1 MQRKAAFSYLAI
13 VLSASCLWITYFF
26 VIQAHENSLSG
37 PIDAGI
43 IEDRPSFDQA
53 ISSDRENIDE
63 RTQNESLLAI
73 TRLPWNI
80 DSQTHPL
87 DLQRIA
93 DLIDVNEFDI
103 YPLNI
108 DFGVLDVVE
117 SGDIVP
123 LVLPGGNGKYSFNV
137 LSAATSNSEVRTITG
152 QLNGYDK
159 GYAVVISYSGDSVF
173 GTITTPDG
181 VAEIQTLYSR
191 VVIFYPSPS
200 RRPG

>member
-1 MQRKAAFSYLAI
+1 MVQRKAAFSYLAI
-13 VLSASCLWITYFF
+13 VLSASCLLVTYFF

-43 IEDRPSFDQA
+43 IEDRPSFDQS

-108 DFGVLDVVE
+108 DFATLDRME
-117 SGDIVP
+117 SGDVVSV
-123 LVLPGGNGKYSFNV
+123 VLPGGNGKYAFKV
-137 LSAATSNSEVRTITG
+137 LSAETNSDVRTITG
-152 QLNGYDK
+152 HLDGYDK
-159 GYAVVISYSGDSVF
+159 GYAVVVSYVEDSVF
-173 GTITTPDG
+173 GTVTTPEG
-181 VAEIQTLYSR
+181 VAEIQTLYAKT
-191 VVIFYPSPS
+191 VIFYPNPS
-200 RRPG
+200 RRPN